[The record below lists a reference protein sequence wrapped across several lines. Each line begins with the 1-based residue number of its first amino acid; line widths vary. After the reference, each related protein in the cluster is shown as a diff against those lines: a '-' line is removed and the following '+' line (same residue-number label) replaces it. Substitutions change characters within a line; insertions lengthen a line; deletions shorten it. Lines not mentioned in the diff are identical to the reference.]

1 MHVPMCVS
9 TLPHRMHLSS
19 CQVITFS
26 CLMAKMCNNT
36 AAPKCALWNFCG
48 RLKLR
53 CGHVMARMKSLHVGG
68 DPGSSRCVRAG
79 PAVGLSGGGV
89 RGAGVPVAFC
99 ICTLP
104 PHAGFRLHAGRG
116 PMFPCRRRADTCKYP
131 LLRPSRLCGSRPFSS
146 PLSALRFLFPRNC
159 SFAKAG

>member
-1 MHVPMCVS
+1 MCVS

-19 CQVITFS
+19 CQVITSS

-89 RGAGVPVAFC
+89 RGAGVPGAFC

-104 PHAGFRLHAGRG
+104 PPRW
-116 PMFPCRRRADTCKYP
+116 FPLACWSRAHVP
-131 LLRPSRLCGSRPFSS
+131 LPEACGYLQVSAAPPVASLRVATLLLAPLCSAIPFS
-146 PLSALRFLFPRNC
+146 P
-159 SFAKAG
+159 

>member
-1 MHVPMCVS
+1 MCVS

-19 CQVITFS
+19 CQVITSS
-26 CLMAKMCNNT
+26 CLMAEMCNNT

-53 CGHVMARMKSLHVGG
+53 CGHVMARMKSLHVRG

-79 PAVGLSGGGV
+79 PAVGLSGGGP
-89 RGAGVPVAFC
+89 RGWCPWGFLHLHV
-99 ICTLP
+99 TP

-116 PMFPCRRRADTCKYP
+116 PMFPCPRRPDTCKYP

-146 PLSALRFLFPRNC
+146 PLSGLRFLFPVTARL
-159 SFAKAG
+159 

>member
-19 CQVITFS
+19 CQVITSS
-26 CLMAKMCNNT
+26 CLMAEMCNNT

-79 PAVGLSGGGV
+79 PAVGLSGGGP
-89 RGAGVPVAFC
+89 RGWCPWGFLHLHVTPPRWFPLARWPRAHVPLPEACGYLQVSAAPPVASLRVA
-99 ICTLP
+99 TLLL
-104 PHAGFRLHAGRG
+104 A
-116 PMFPCRRRADTCKYP
+116 P
-131 LLRPSRLCGSRPFSS
+131 LCSAIPFS
-146 PLSALRFLFPRNC
+146 P
-159 SFAKAG
+159 

>member
-1 MHVPMCVS
+1 MCVS

-19 CQVITFS
+19 CQVITSS
-26 CLMAKMCNNT
+26 CLMAEMCNNT

-48 RLKLR
+48 RLKFR
-53 CGHVMARMKSLHVGG
+53 CGHVAARRKSLHVGG
-68 DPGSSRCVRAG
+68 DHGSSRCVRAG
-79 PAVGLSGGGV
+79 PAVGLSRGGWS
-89 RGAGVPVAFC
+89 AGLVYLGLSAC
-99 ICTLP
+99 ARYP
-104 PHAGFRLHAGRG
+104 PHAASRLHAGRG
-116 PMFPCRRRADTCKYP
+116 PMFPCPRRADTCKYP